1 MKLMFTLT
9 LILFSFLFLWLAGR
23 RNSKK
28 QQLCIAR
35 NCRQVSPDE
44 TILVCIVSRQD
55 SLATAYTVL
64 DLYKKAFCPN
74 RVFVA
79 IVQFYGPA
87 DKIDALQKYQQS
99 CSEGFDFSDNIRIMS
114 LKTGPAP
121 QNGMYFIQQQLYAQE
136 KYVLQV
142 YSETVFAENWDKV
155 AIQELEAC
163 RSGSFL
169 TQFPLVAGSRK
180 QLPSFIRWRKGG
192 SSSTEGRFFKKRPP
206 APVPAPFWCSDF
218 VFSYAADRFFQMPE
232 TSQIL
237 DDYGYG
243 AKAFAAGLHL
253 YYPTRMITEPGN
265 VYRKNTRKCPCV
277 VPASISE
284 DLLAGYEYWCGVS
297 RTGIPNAAGLAGWN
311 KVQPEAEQIRQ
322 KYGSRK
328 KV

>member
-1 MKLMFTLT
+1 MKLTLV
-9 LILFSFLFLWLAGR
+9 LFLVVATILFLWLTGR

-28 QQLCIAR
+28 QQLCIAK
-35 NCRQVSPDE
+35 NCQQISPDE

-79 IVQFYGPA
+79 ILQFYGPA

-99 CSEGFDFSDNIRIMS
+99 CGEEFDFSDNIRIMS
-114 LKTGPAP
+114 LKTGPVP
-121 QNGMYFIQQQLYAQE
+121 QNGMYFIQKQLYAQE

-142 YSETVFAENWDKV
+142 YSETVFAEHWDKIAV
-155 AIQELEAC
+155 QELEAC
-163 RSGSFL
+163 GGGSGNSIL
-169 TQFPLVAGSRK
+169 TQFPLVSSSDK
-180 QLPSFIRWRKGG
+180 QLPSFIRWSEKA
-192 SSSTEGRFFKKRPP
+192 TEGRFFKKRPP

-218 VFSYAADRFFQMPE
+218 VFSYAADRFFKMPE
-232 TSQIL
+232 TTQVV

-243 AKAFAAGLHL
+243 LKAFFAGLNL
-253 YYPTRMITEPGN
+253 FYPTRMITEPGN
-265 VYRKNTRKCPCV
+265 VYRKNTRKWTGV
-277 VPASISE
+277 LPAEVTADAI
-284 DLLAGYEYWCGVS
+284 AGYEYWCGVS